1 MDSWYFPR
9 LELADKYF
17 KILELGISSNIAI
30 IAPRRKGKT
39 LFVLQDVSTLAR
51 KRNFIPVYAS
61 LWQNIN
67 APHEG
72 LILALEEAIAAMD
85 KKISIN
91 RLLKTKIKKTSLGN
105 ELIGKVEVEF
115 ADNPQKP
122 SNKDLI
128 LLDQLLSKLQEKAK
142 NKTIILMIDEV
153 QHLATS
159 PHFNSL
165 THALRTMLDK
175 RLGKVKAIF
184 IGSSRHFM
192 SLLFNE
198 SQSPFYH
205 FVEMVPFPDLGEGFL
220 DFIAVNLQERH
231 NIAVSQKSLAQAFA
245 AVDQSPYWMMKVVSH
260 MVTFAG
266 SLKESLG
273 FVLQLIEAAE
283 GFDSI
288 KKKMKPIDYIVFDAL
303 SSEKSPFSKELL
315 DKIER
320 ETKIRGIYSNVQR
333 SLRRLIEQNL
343 ISQVEKGKYRIEKPG
358 FKRYLTEQEHI

>member
-142 NKTIILMIDEV
+142 NKTIIVMIDE
-153 QHLATS
+153 
-159 PHFNSL
+159 
-165 THALRTMLDK
+165 
-175 RLGKVKAIF
+175 
-184 IGSSRHFM
+184 
-192 SLLFNE
+192 E
-198 SQSPFYH
+198 
-205 FVEMVPFPDLGEGFL
+205 
-220 DFIAVNLQERH
+220 NLY
-231 NIAVSQKSLAQAFA
+231 F
-245 AVDQSPYWMMKVVSH
+245 
-260 MVTFAG
+260 
-266 SLKESLG
+266 
-273 FVLQLIEAAE
+273 
-283 GFDSI
+283 
-288 KKKMKPIDYIVFDAL
+288 
-303 SSEKSPFSKELL
+303 
-315 DKIER
+315 
-320 ETKIRGIYSNVQR
+320 
-333 SLRRLIEQNL
+333 
-343 ISQVEKGKYRIEKPG
+343 
-358 FKRYLTEQEHI
+358 